1 MLLVLLTNKR
11 GSLCGV
17 LCQIYIK
24 DQKYSGHLL
33 WGYWTLNKLKKKK
46 CIYCYELLFAITI
59 FLCILVCILIMC
71 AFTVNDNEVENF

>member
-1 MLLVLLTNKR
+1 MPDLYKGPKVFWSFAL
-11 GSLCGV
+11 GV
-17 LCQIYIK
+17 LDTEQ
-24 DQKYSGHLL
+24 
-33 WGYWTLNKLKKKK
+33 TLKKK

>member
-1 MLLVLLTNKR
+1 MWSPVPDLYKGPKVFWSFAL
-11 GSLCGV
+11 GV
-17 LCQIYIK
+17 LDTEQ
-24 DQKYSGHLL
+24 
-33 WGYWTLNKLKKKK
+33 TLKKKK